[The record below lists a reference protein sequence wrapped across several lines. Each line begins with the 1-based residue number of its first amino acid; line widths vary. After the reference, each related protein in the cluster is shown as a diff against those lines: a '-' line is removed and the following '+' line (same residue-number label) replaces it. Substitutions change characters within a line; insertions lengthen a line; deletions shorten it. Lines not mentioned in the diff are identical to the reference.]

1 MVTTVED
8 HASLL
13 SSANHRRLLQM
24 REVDTPPPRKV
35 FDAMPHRNVVS
46 WNAATIAGTGVSPD
60 ELVEGGGVPRPPRY
74 DFFAT
79 VTQRAYPYA
88 PQSLT

>member
-24 REVDTPPPRKV
+24 REVDTPRMV

-46 WNAATIAGTGVSPD
+46 WD
-60 ELVEGGGVPRPPRY
+60 ELVEGG
-74 DFFAT
+74 T
-79 VTQRAYPYA
+79 KT
-88 PQSLT
+88 TTI

>member
-24 REVDTPPPRKV
+24 REVDTPRKV

-46 WNAATIAGTGVSPD
+46 WD
-60 ELVEGGGVPRPPRY
+60 ELVEGGTKTTTISTERPSFSRPLR
-74 DFFAT
+74 T
-79 VTQRAYPYA
+79 SLPQRE
-88 PQSLT
+88 